1 MPMPQGLQMTM
12 QDPQVVEAQKQQ
24 AQVAATSGTG
34 EMANAS
40 RRQFTNNQKAMGDL
54 LSALI
59 NDSMSEARVRVGL
72 STLGLSKENVDA
84 LILDAK
90 DGTVDT
96 DLTGGSTD
104 GE

>member
-1 MPMPQGLQMTM
+1 MTM

-24 AQVAATSGTG
+24 ANIAANSGTG
-34 EMANAS
+34 EMSSAT
-40 RRQFTNNQKAMGDL
+40 RRQFTNNQKAITDL
-54 LSALI
+54 LNALI

-84 LILDAK
+84 LILEAT
-90 DGTVDT
+90 DGPVDT
-96 DLTGGSTD
+96 DVTGGSTD